1 MNYFKFKKILDSDP
15 FSDDA
20 DFNVAKDEDFRCRT
34 AYEAAM
40 QQEKIFKTALQVPV
54 PSDYKDEI
62 IFNQCGLKKQKQ
74 NQKYWAIAAS
84 FTLIVSFATI
94 LWFNNQ
100 PGQIE
105 NFINNSMMMEP
116 EIYMRD
122 EEIPADEIRT
132 LFASLDTDINEKIGK
147 LHFLKICPTPNG
159 LGARMVMINEL
170 NQPITILYM
179 PNTSIDEQIEMNMKD
194 FKGKIIA
201 LEKGV
206 AAIVGRPHQEFA
218 QIEQNLLNSIKPLNR
233 IP

>member
-1 MNYFKFKKILDSDP
+1 MNYFEFKKILDADP
-15 FSDDA
+15 FSDDV
-20 DFNVAKDEDFRCRT
+20 DFNAAKNDDLRCHR
-34 AYEAAM
+34 AYETAM
-40 QQEKIFKTALQVPV
+40 QQEKTIKAALQIPV
-54 PSDYKDEI
+54 PSGYKDEI
-62 IFNQCGLKKQKQ
+62 IFNQCSAKKQRQ
-74 NQKYWAIAAS
+74 TQKYWAIAAS
-84 FTLIVSFATI
+84 FTLVVGFATTM
-94 LWFNNQ
+94 WFNSQ
-100 PGQIE
+100 PGQVE
-105 NFINNSMMMEP
+105 TFINNAMMMEP

-132 LFASLDTDINEKIGK
+132 LFASLDTDINEHIGK

-218 QIEQNLLNSIKPLNR
+218 QIEQNLLNSIRPLN
-233 IP
+233 